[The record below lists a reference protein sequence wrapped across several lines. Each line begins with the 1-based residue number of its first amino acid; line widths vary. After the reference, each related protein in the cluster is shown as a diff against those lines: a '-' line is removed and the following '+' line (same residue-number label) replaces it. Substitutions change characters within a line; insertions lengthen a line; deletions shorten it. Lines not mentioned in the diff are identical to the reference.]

1 MQGEVPLCFY
11 RKKKKNKKNTLISFS
26 LRLMVP
32 FIEAVSV
39 LVRI

>member
-11 RKKKKNKKNTLISFS
+11 RKKKDQKTTLISFS